1 MHKLNILE
9 KLFQVGA
16 TIDHLK
22 VLSTSDIETRH
33 LKLADQRLKEAIC
46 EIAKEYND
54 ELPNLRT

>member
-1 MHKLNILE
+1 MHKLEILE

-22 VLSTSDIETRH
+22 ILSSSDIETRH

-46 EIAKEYND
+46 EIAKE
-54 ELPNLRT
+54 EM